1 MEGNTIK
8 TYPYGYWK
16 LVIREIKRVK
26 QIHSLSSYCPF
37 FPVISY
43 FRSLIS
49 LFSSK
54 FRNLLTFLYLVLAD
68 NFGICPQY
76 FSHFVKYF
84 QYQNLFTNRCKNAI
98 NKKKSTNRVPARI
111 WFCRHVATTHDSRI
125 HPVHPPNEHID
136 FANFM
141 FRVRIKLF
149 RFLKANIWC
158 SS

>member
-98 NKKKSTNRVPARI
+98 NKKKNPPI
-111 WFCRHVATTHDSRI
+111 EYQQGFGFVAMLPLLTI
-125 HPVHPPNEHID
+125 HGSIRYTRQMNISILQILC
-136 FANFM
+136 FA
-141 FRVRIKLF
+141 LE
-149 RFLKANIWC
+149 
-158 SS
+158 